1 MIVLPTLNG
10 GIKLVIEREQDWDNL
25 KSISDDAAEDF
36 SKRFSL
42 LMDEDS
48 MWDEIVEPELK
59 DQFSSQVTF
68 VKKQVELAFDNS
80 VDDFEEELPE
90 ISIAKEEAELWYG
103 ALNQARLSFE
113 EKFGKEIEA
122 LKETGKIGN
131 GEVVR
136 ALFRNQFYFR
146 FQSEII
152 DHTMD

>member
-59 DQFSSQVTF
+59 DQFSSQVEF
-68 VKKQVELAFDNS
+68 VEKQVELAFDNS

-90 ISIAKEEAELWYG
+90 ILITEEESKIWYG

-113 EKFGKEIEA
+113 EKFRKEIED
-122 LKETGKIGN
+122 LKETGEIEN
-131 GEVVR
+131 REVVR

-146 FQSEII
+146 FQSQIM